1 MVYKFFYI
9 IFVYQ
14 IKTSKEMTNIVK
26 TTIHLSKLN
35 IGDTVEYKNEL
46 LTVSKKDINRCSFF
60 GYSFRGDA
68 SKQTITKIQFAVP
81 TNKGIVY
88 R

>member
-1 MVYKFFYI
+1 MY
-9 IFVYQ
+9 YQ

-26 TTIHLSKLN
+26 TTIHLSNLN
-35 IGDTVEYKNEL
+35 NGDTVEYKNEL

-81 TNKGIVY
+81 TNNGIIL